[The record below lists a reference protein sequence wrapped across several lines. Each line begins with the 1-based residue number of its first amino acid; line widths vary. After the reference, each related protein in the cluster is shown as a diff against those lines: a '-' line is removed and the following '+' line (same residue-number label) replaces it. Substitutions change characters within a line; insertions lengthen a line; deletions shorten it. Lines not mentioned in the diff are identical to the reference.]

1 MPMERTKAGRNRS
14 VGRVSYGPVVESTY
28 LESSLTRRQTTD
40 VCLALSRKCWYGVGH
55 ACVTQK
61 QNISVPTM
69 MARSSYRIGTSATAA
84 AAAAATA
91 AVSTVLIG
99 GSLLCCVNLI
109 NSSEAKEDGNHEA
122 NFLGSSNV
130 NDIKSWCQRRP
141 AIGNETTHESRN
153 ILLRSLQI
161 HNNSRSIS
169 ISNSN
174 NNSNSN
180 SSIKNLYSSLY
191 SDDQY
196 NTTKSNHNNIPSDS
210 SSFLKILLASPP
222 FFRFPPVTT
231 TFCEASAKNHN
242 KNNNHNSSMEDDGYP
257 NFKRH
262 GKHAYLPKYLT
273 RDIYH
278 QLRHRQTTSGVTLN
292 DIIATG
298 VSLPLG
304 ALPPRGFGI
313 FAGDAESYR
322 VFAPLFIPLLEDHHG
337 IQLSK
342 PSSTTNTASATSST
356 ASTVHVP
363 ALEQFLY
370 QRSDASAASSTTKI
384 TTTTTTTTAPRP
396 PTVVAS
402 KHTRSLSS
410 SHDNGAAT
418 NPSTTTSSTPPSS
431 QLSRLKRQVTNLNP
445 EFVLSQSL
453 DPSGQYI
460 LYTRMRLSRSIEGF
474 AFSPT
479 ISREKRRELERLLQ
493 SCMDDWKPNK
503 GDGWKSSEDSGSSSS
518 TSITSTAST
527 NNFDGMDDDDDDDD
541 DTGSR
546 TTTPSRNKEW
556 LALSAH
562 GKYSS
567 ILDMSNADHDD
578 LIQRHVLF
586 EDPDDYSIAA
596 GIGRDWPDARGVYY
610 DKWDSPEVMI
620 WYNAEDHVRI
630 ISLRKGGDLLG
641 VFTRLSLAVSALQTS
656 LKQRGYSFAMDPQ
669 LGFLNTSPAN
679 VGTALRAS
687 VFVKLVRLG
696 QQPGF
701 RDLIHRLRLEATTR
715 YDDSDSA
722 RTRTTTATT
731 TTATLTHK
739 QRYTGIFDIANAER
753 LGKSEVQ
760 LINTMIHGVGRLIEL
775 EKRLE
780 RGEKVDLSQIQK

>member
-1 MPMERTKAGRNRS
+1 MEEE
-14 VGRVSYGPVVESTY
+14 V
-28 LESSLTRRQTTD
+28 
-40 VCLALSRKCWYGVGH
+40 
-55 ACVTQK
+55 
-61 QNISVPTM
+61 
-69 MARSSYRIGTSATAA
+69 
-84 AAAAATA
+84 
-91 AVSTVLIG
+91 
-99 GSLLCCVNLI
+99 
-109 NSSEAKEDGNHEA
+109 
-122 NFLGSSNV
+122 
-130 NDIKSWCQRRP
+130 
-141 AIGNETTHESRN
+141 
-153 ILLRSLQI
+153 
-161 HNNSRSIS
+161 
-169 ISNSN
+169 
-174 NNSNSN
+174 
-180 SSIKNLYSSLY
+180 
-191 SDDQY
+191 
-196 NTTKSNHNNIPSDS
+196 
-210 SSFLKILLASPP
+210 
-222 FFRFPPVTT
+222 
-231 TFCEASAKNHN
+231 
-242 KNNNHNSSMEDDGYP
+242 DGYP

-262 GKHAYLPKYLT
+262 GKHAILPKYLT
-273 RDIYH
+273 RDIYD
-278 QLRHRQTTSGVTLN
+278 QLKHRQTTSGVTLN
-292 DIIATG
+292 HIIATG

-304 ALPPRGFGI
+304 AAPPRGGFGI

-337 IQLSK
+337 IQLSRK
-342 PSSTTNTASATSST
+342 QPPPPPSPTTTNTGST
-356 ASTVHVP
+356 STVHVP
-363 ALEQFLY
+363 ALEHFLY
-370 QRSDASAASSTTKI
+370 QRSDASSSSSSRNTRTTD
-384 TTTTTTTTAPRP
+384 TTAPRP

-402 KHTRSLSS
+402 KHTRSLSANANNNNN
-410 SHDNGAAT
+410 DDAT
-418 NPSTTTSSTPPSS
+418 PPTTTTSSDSPPSS
-431 QLSRLKRQVTNLNP
+431 KLSRLKRQVTNLNP

-493 SCMDDWKPNK
+493 SCMDDWKPNHNNNK
-503 GDGWKSSEDSGSSSS
+503 GDGGSKSREDNRSSRTSS
-518 TSITSTAST
+518 TSTT
-527 NNFDGMDDDDDDDD
+527 NSFDDDDDDDDD
-541 DTGSR
+541 DTGRS
-546 TTTPSRNKEW
+546 TTDPGRRSNKEW
-556 LALSAH
+556 LALSAQ

-567 ILDMSNADHDD
+567 ILDMSNAEHDD

-610 DKWDSPEVMI
+610 DKWESPEVMI

-715 YDDSDSA
+715 YDDPDSA
-722 RTRTTTATT
+722 TTRTRRSAATSATTATT
-731 TTATLTHK
+731 THK